1 MINTSTKTVLLF
13 LLAVFGIN
21 SCKAQSG
28 KSFDKGSLYETGME
42 LVRLTVDKAMSKN
55 YMGYLT
61 THPAILNITET
72 FASGNYDVPVHVY
85 QIELSDNKIIQYVSN
100 HGLIDSFDSIPDKL
114 KQEIINKFIQGI
126 PSLIEGM
133 TKVENLAASSF
144 LISQLV
150 SVNKELAQNTVLL
163 YDFKDATPIAVVFL
177 KGKDN
182 TFIAVSQPLIGF
194 DLKQL
199 NGFMLNDLLPVS
211 EDNDILNQHAP

>member
-1 MINTSTKTVLLF
+1 MINTSTRTFLLF
-13 LLAVFGIN
+13 LLIVFGIN

-61 THPAILNITET
+61 THPAILNTIKT
-72 FASGNYDVPVHVY
+72 FTSGNYDVPAHVY
-85 QIELSDNKIIQYVSN
+85 QIELSDDKIMQYVSN
-100 HGLIDSFDSIPDKL
+100 HGLIGSFDSIPDKL
-114 KQEIINKFIQGI
+114 KQEIINKFILGI

-133 TKVENLAASSF
+133 TNVENLAASSF
-144 LISQLV
+144 LTSQLV
-150 SVNKELAQNTVLL
+150 SVNKELTQNTVLL

-177 KGKDN
+177 KGKN
-182 TFIAVSQPLIGF
+182 NAFVAVSQPLIEF

-199 NGFMLNDLLPVS
+199 NGFMLNDLLPIS
-211 EDNDILNQHAP
+211 ENNDILNRHTP